1 MLSPRTHKENDGD
14 RLPQRLQNGELIAPS
29 PVSSVKWTKLPW
41 GTAHPFYNKDTIRV
55 GITEKELNYIRQNG
69 INLGSSDLLKIIH
82 SDPIAVPIFHRRHIE
97 TTDRLKTLQKA
108 AMKAVHYPKRQKTID
123 DLLSVASD
131 ETDETSSFDID
142 DLTDSLTDSDSD

>member
-1 MLSPRTHKENDGD
+1 MPRSIQAAIDAVDQVNGHTSAVARKYYLKRDREDDAKRCIHIASTSPGTHKENDGD

-55 GITEKELNYIRQNG
+55 GITEKELNYI
-69 INLGSSDLLKIIH
+69 
-82 SDPIAVPIFHRRHIE
+82 
-97 TTDRLKTLQKA
+97 
-108 AMKAVHYPKRQKTID
+108 
-123 DLLSVASD
+123 
-131 ETDETSSFDID
+131 D